1 MLSLGVGAELDDG
14 TEHRVPSQARATTRS
29 TIWLVIAQASSL
41 LIGFVVW
48 AYVARVLRPEQFG
61 EVQLGI
67 AVGTYLALLATVGLN
82 PLAIA
87 EFASKRRRAAYVVR
101 LQSIRVVHTVVVLSG
116 VVVAGLLIPSHT
128 VSVLLVL
135 CASSVVLRQLWPEW
149 ADIALDA
156 SRRVALIRTVYYVS
170 VLAGTLLLVRRASDA
185 TEFGLVLSLGTLVAA
200 VPAWCLTAAHLR
212 RLGHPPTLVPAASA
226 NKWGL
231 DWRQTMRRALPL
243 GAGDVLGQLL
253 ANADILLLG
262 ALASKESVALYGA
275 AYRIILA
282 VQGVG
287 VALRYASLRVLA
299 SPGARRNQRKPSKF
313 EDDLVLLIVLGA
325 VVIAA
330 AAALTAPLAISLSY
344 GSQYAG
350 SVELLR
356 VLVWTWPLDFS
367 SAVVLNMLI
376 VRGRRRRYVAAMSLA
391 AAVNL
396 AANAFVIPRFGAGGA
411 AVVIVVSLAVLL
423 LGALWMMD
431 VSYLVER
438 RRGFWLPLALVAAGL
453 AGSMLIG
460 GSKVLGASLL
470 GGVGAMAAYKLLRML
485 KPGLARGVRTSVVSS

>member
-1 MLSLGVGAELDDG
+1 MPSPEDDRELKDEAG
-14 TEHRVPSQARATTRS
+14 ERVPSQAAATTRS
-29 TIWLVIAQASSL
+29 TIWLIAAQASSL
-41 LIGFVVW
+41 IIGFAVW
-48 AYVARVLRPEQFG
+48 AYAARVLRPEQFG

-87 EFASKRRRAAYVVR
+87 EFASKRRPAAYVLR
-101 LQSIRVVHTVVVLSG
+101 LQSIRVAHTVVALAG
-116 VVVAGLLIPSHT
+116 LVVVGLLTSSHI
-128 VSVLLVL
+128 VSALLAL
-135 CASSVVLRQLWPEW
+135 CASAVVLRQLWPEW
-149 ADIALDA
+149 VDIALEA
-156 SRRVALIRTVYYVS
+156 SWRVALIRTVYYVS
-170 VLAGTLLLVRRASDA
+170 VLLGTLLLVRHAGNA
-185 TEFGLVLSLGTLVAA
+185 TEFGLVLSLGTIVAA
-200 VPAWCLTAAHLR
+200 VPAWCLTARHLR
-212 RLGHPPTLVPAASA
+212 RLVSHPALAAARPVS
-226 NKWGL
+226 NWGSG
-231 DWRQTMRRALPL
+231 WRQIMRRALPL

-253 ANADILLLG
+253 ANADVLLLG

-299 SPGARRNQRKPSKF
+299 SPGTRDSGKTSKF
-313 EDDLVLLIVLGA
+313 EDDLVLLTVLGA

-330 AAALTAPLAISLSY
+330 VAALAAPMAISLSY
-344 GSQYAG
+344 GSKYAG
-350 SVELLR
+350 SVGLLQI
-356 VLVWTWPLDFS
+356 LVWTWPLDFS

-376 VRGRRRRYVAAMSLA
+376 VRARRRRYVAAMSFA

-396 AANAFVIPRFGAGGA
+396 AANAVVIPRFGASGA

-453 AGSMLIG
+453 AGSLLVG
-460 GSKVLGASLL
+460 RSYEVLGTCLL
-470 GGVGAMAAYKLLRML
+470 SAVAALATFKLLQLL
-485 KPGLARGVRTSVVSS
+485 KPTVMKGVRPSVASS